1 MIEQFFTSFLIILY
15 SVLGNLGLSIV
26 MMTLLIKALLLPASL
41 PSLKAQNKMK
51 KVAPKIEKLKKK
63 FKNDPKGLQQA
74 QVELYKK
81 YNVNPLAGCLPQI
94 VMIIILVG
102 LYRSLNTFLEN
113 GVIDGIA
120 VNTSFLWLNLTQP
133 DQTYVLPILAGL
145 SQLILS
151 IMISPGGEVRDIV
164 PNESKNKKTIQKN
177 KDEEDMASM
186 AKNMQQQMIYIM
198 PFMTAFI
205 ASRFPSGL
213 AVYWVVA
220 NLFTVAQQY
229 FVSGWG
235 GLSIYWKRAMLLL
248 NRVKSSAS

>member
-1 MIEQFFTSFLIILY
+1 
-15 SVLGNLGLSIV
+15 
-26 MMTLLIKALLLPASL
+26 MTLLIKALLLPASL

-94 VMIIILVG
+94 VMIVILIG

-113 GVIDGIA
+113 GVIDGVA

-133 DQTYVLPILAGL
+133 DQTYSLPILAGL

-151 IMISPGGEVRDIV
+151 LMISPGGEVRDIV
-164 PNESKNKKTIQKN
+164 PNESKNKKTVQKN
-177 KDEEDMASM
+177 KEEEDVASM
-186 AKNMQQQMIYIM
+186 AKNMQQQMIFIM

-220 NLFTVAQQY
+220 NLFTIVQQY
-229 FVSGWG
+229 FISGWG
-235 GLSIYWKRAMLLL
+235 GLSVYWKRAVLLL
-248 NRVKSSAS
+248 SHIKPSSN

>member
-1 MIEQFFTSFLIILY
+1 MIERFFTSFLIILY
-15 SVLGNLGLSIV
+15 SNLGNLGLSIV
-26 MMTLLIKALLLPASL
+26 TMTLLIKALLLPASL

-94 VMIIILVG
+94 VMIVILIG

-113 GVIDGIA
+113 GVIDGVA

-133 DQTYVLPILAGL
+133 DQTYSLPILAGL

-151 IMISPGGEVRDIV
+151 LMISPGGEVRDIV
-164 PNESKNKKTIQKN
+164 PNESKNKKTVQKN
-177 KDEEDMASM
+177 KEEEDVASM
-186 AKNMQQQMIYIM
+186 AKNMQQQMIFIM

-220 NLFTVAQQY
+220 NLFTIVQQY
-229 FVSGWG
+229 FISGWG
-235 GLSIYWKRAMLLL
+235 GLSVYWKRAVLLSHI
-248 NRVKSSAS
+248 KPSSN